1 MAGFGVVASSRMAAD
16 FARWGYPEWF
26 RSAVGAAQMPGSG
39 LLLAA
44 RTTRPAALLLGAV
57 MSGALRT
64 HVAHNEW
71 ERALLPLALLLLG
84 AVAAVRV
91 PRAQRAG
98 GEPQEEP
105 GA

>member
-1 MAGFGVVASSRMAAD
+1 
-16 FARWGYPEWF
+16 
-26 RSAVGAAQMPGSG
+26 
-39 LLLAA
+39 
-44 RTTRPAALLLGAV
+44 